1 MSSIFYINI
10 RMYLCQKTNPICTF
24 VFFNVCEWER
34 LEMEQRA
41 RSMLGKRKYNQGTG
55 IEWTDLPK
63 GCPDRVFFE
72 GQPLVRSLVPWT
84 NHSFHQILNQFRTIR
99 QEALVLDTA
108 PYKKTKKWFLVQL
121 SQTDAVADPSTW
133 AWKLCALV
141 ALLDLLRT
149 KTCCIRILRS
159 MGCRLLEICAVSH
172 AQGAFE
178 KLRQPILK
186 YVQGLDPMFHYLQH
200 VMGDNTVLATLAIGG
215 VYRASMRRRTAF
227 MVQAMDGTRTH
238 AEFKRLQQKD
248 ECLLS
253 FLRYLAHAHRDELT
267 ATQSLSDFYERP
279 TCENWM
285 AMESCSGITPRIL
298 DGAFCYLYRIA
309 TVGWQSDWAD
319 SARLASHCIKQFA
332 HRDSTEECCRICFQ
346 HLSRSSNM
354 YMVFPCA
361 CKAPVHQHCLERWN
375 ATRHH
380 PSSCCEVCTSRYTFP
395 AKRVSA
401 ASCVA
406 MELMQMCKTH
416 LTRNSEGE
424 KNII

>member
-1 MSSIFYINI
+1 
-10 RMYLCQKTNPICTF
+10 
-24 VFFNVCEWER
+24 
-34 LEMEQRA
+34 
-41 RSMLGKRKYNQGTG
+41 MLGKRKYNQGTG
-55 IEWTDLPK
+55 IEWTDLPE

-72 GQPLVRSLVPWT
+72 KQPLVRSLVPWT
-84 NHSFHQILNQFRTIR
+84 NHSFHQILKQFRTVR

-108 PYKKTKKWFLVQL
+108 PYKKTIKWFLVQL

-149 KTCCIRILRS
+149 KQCCIRILRF
-159 MGCRLLEICAVSH
+159 MGSRLLEICAVSH
-172 AQGAFE
+172 AQGGFE

-200 VMGDNTVLATLAIGG
+200 VMGDNTVLATQAIGG
-215 VYRASMRRRTAF
+215 VYRACIRRRTNF
-227 MVQAMDGTRTH
+227 MMQAMDGTRTH

-248 ECLLS
+248 GYLLS
-253 FLRYLAHAHRDELT
+253 FMRYLARAHRELT
-267 ATQSLSDFYERP
+267 ATQSLSDFYEHP
-279 TCENWM
+279 TYENWM
-285 AMESCSGITPRIL
+285 AMESCSGINSRIL
-298 DGAFCYLYRIA
+298 DGAFCYLYRIV
-309 TVGWQSDWAD
+309 TVGWHPDRDD
-319 SARLASHCIKQFA
+319 SARLASHYMKQFG

-346 HLSRSSNM
+346 HMSPSSDM

-361 CKAPVHQHCLERWN
+361 CKAPVHKHCLERWN
-375 ATRHH
+375 ATRHN

-406 MELMQMCKTH
+406 MELVQTCKTH
-416 LTRNSEGE
+416 LKRDSKG
-424 KNII
+424 KKKYVIKK